1 MDSDLDSDNS
11 VFDVKSPTRENG
23 SGSGGGGVGGS
34 GRRSSATTNNNT
46 TVDMG
51 GNDLG
56 ATTKAVRSNSENT
69 GENCE
74 KTCLTTMSGSS
85 IA

>member
-23 SGSGGGGVGGS
+23 
-34 GRRSSATTNNNT
+34 GRRSSAAANNNSGAG
-46 TVDMG
+46 DG
-51 GNDLG
+51 GG
-56 ATTKAVRSNSENT
+56 GESAQPPPPGKAAVRSSSENT
-69 GENCE
+69 GDSCE
-74 KTCLTTMSGSS
+74 KTCMGTMSGSS

>member
-23 SGSGGGGVGGS
+23 SGGGVGVS

-46 TVDMG
+46 TVDLG
-51 GNDLG
+51 GGDLG
-56 ATTKAVRSNSENT
+56 PTATKAVRSNSENT
-69 GENCE
+69 GDSSCE